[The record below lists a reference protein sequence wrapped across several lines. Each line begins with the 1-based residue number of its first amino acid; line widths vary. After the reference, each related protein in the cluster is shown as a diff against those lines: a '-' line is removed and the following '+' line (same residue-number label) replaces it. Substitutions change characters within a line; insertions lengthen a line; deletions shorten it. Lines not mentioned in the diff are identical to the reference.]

1 MDWKLTKPFILAS
14 QSPRRQEVLRLV
26 ELPFELEIPS
36 DFSEFTSSE
45 ISDPETLAW
54 ENAKGKAHEIAR
66 KHQKALVLGVDTIV
80 EIDGKI
86 LGKPVDEKDALRM
99 LKLLSG
105 KTHTVWTGMHLIDTE
120 TKQEQRCI
128 EKTQVTFLD
137 VDDETLARYIQTGE
151 PMDKA
156 GAYAVQGIGALYIRG
171 IEGDFFNVMGLPVYR
186 LRQMLMEF

>member
-14 QSPRRQEVLRLV
+14 QSPRRQEILRLV

-54 ENAKGKAHEIAR
+54 ENAKGKAQEIAR
-66 KHQKALVLGVDTIV
+66 RHQKALVLGVDTIV

-86 LGKPVDEKDALRM
+86 LGKPVDEKDAYRM

-105 KTHTVWTGMHLIDTE
+105 KTHTVWTGMHLIDTQ
-120 TKQEQRCI
+120 TKKEQRCV
-128 EKTQVTFLD
+128 EQTKVTFLD
-137 VDDETLARYIQTGE
+137 IDDETLKQYIQTGE

-156 GAYAVQGIGALYIRG
+156 GAYAVQGIGALYIQG

-186 LRQMLMEF
+186 LRQILMEF